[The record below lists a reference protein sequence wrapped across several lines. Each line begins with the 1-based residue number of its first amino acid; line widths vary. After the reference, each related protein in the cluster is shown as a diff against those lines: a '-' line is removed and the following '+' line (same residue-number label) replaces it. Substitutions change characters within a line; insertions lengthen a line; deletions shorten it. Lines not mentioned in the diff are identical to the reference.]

1 MPLFPFLCIFLLF
14 LYILQDCAATDTIA
28 SGQALVDSDKLV
40 SSNGK
45 YALGFFQTGS
55 KSNNNTLNWCT

>member
-1 MPLFPFLCIFLLF
+1 MPLFPFLCRFLLF
-14 LYILQDCAATDTIA
+14 LYILQDCAAIDTIA